1 MRLNGPDRASMP
13 QAPGPEQ
20 DTLARNPVTGTQELP
35 PARAMSRSWAMC
47 FRPQAAAALR
57 VFCFHHA
64 GGGASSYRPW
74 AGELPAWL
82 ELCAIQLPGREGRL
96 REKPYRHL
104 EDLVAVLAEVIEP
117 LLDRPFAFFGHS
129 LGAILAFEVARA
141 LQRKGSRSPVHL
153 FVSGRRAPSRPDPDP
168 AMSHLPEKAFVSE
181 MRRRWDGIPAAVLSE
196 PELLQLLLPTLRAD
210 IALVENYVY
219 VPGSPLECPISCFGG
234 TEDPSLRETDLGPWR
249 LQTRGAFSQHMFP
262 GGHFFI
268 QTSREQVLA
277 AVKHALQ
284 AGIDRPG
291 TAREPDRFR

>member
-1 MRLNGPDRASMP
+1 
-13 QAPGPEQ
+13 
-20 DTLARNPVTGTQELP
+20 
-35 PARAMSRSWAMC
+35 
-47 FRPQAAAALR
+47 
-57 VFCFHHA
+57 
-64 GGGASSYRPW
+64 
-74 AGELPAWL
+74 
-82 ELCAIQLPGREGRL
+82 
-96 REKPYRHL
+96 
-104 EDLVAVLAEVIEP
+104 
-117 LLDRPFAFFGHS
+117 
-129 LGAILAFEVARA
+129 
-141 LQRKGSRSPVHL
+141 
-153 FVSGRRAPSRPDPDP
+153 
-168 AMSHLPEKAFVSE
+168 MSHLPEKAFVSE

-262 GGHFFI
+262 GGHFFV

-277 AVKHALQ
+277 AVKHVLQ

>member
-1 MRLNGPDRASMP
+1 MP

-20 DTLARNPVTGTQELP
+20 DTLARNPLPATQEWP
-35 PARAMSRSWAMC
+35 PAGAMSRSWVMR

-57 VFCFHHA
+57 VVCFHHA

-74 AGELPAWL
+74 AGALPAWL
-82 ELCAIQLPGREGRL
+82 ELCAIQLPGREGRF

-141 LQRKGSRSPVHL
+141 LQRRGSRSPVHL

-168 AMSHLPEKAFVSE
+168 AMSHLPERAFVSE

-234 TEDPSLRETDLGPWR
+234 TEDPSLRETDLEPWR
-249 LQTRGAFSQHMFP
+249 LQTRDAFSQRMFP

-268 QTSREQVLA
+268 QNSRDQVLA
-277 AVKHALQ
+277 AVKQDLHPVMSRI
-284 AGIDRPG
+284 GP
-291 TAREPDRFR
+291 ARLRG

>member
-1 MRLNGPDRASMP
+1 
-13 QAPGPEQ
+13 
-20 DTLARNPVTGTQELP
+20 
-35 PARAMSRSWAMC
+35 
-47 FRPQAAAALR
+47 
-57 VFCFHHA
+57 
-64 GGGASSYRPW
+64 
-74 AGELPAWL
+74 
-82 ELCAIQLPGREGRL
+82 
-96 REKPYRHL
+96 
-104 EDLVAVLAEVIEP
+104 VAVLAEVIEP

-129 LGAILAFEVARA
+129 LGALLAFEVARA

-262 GGHFFI
+262 GGHFFV